1 MKRKSKK
8 LLSVLLA
15 VLMAVTSVIP
25 AASAFAGDGVEGYWD
40 IELFYKD
47 TDTIVPSYVD
57 ESAEEKEVY
66 VETMKEGQK
75 LNLTYKLI
83 DTEMPDN
90 GYVKWYSDM
99 PTLVDIDQNGVVKA
113 FDSSKG
119 AVIQNW
125 IDNEVK
131 PIPLVGKLMAT
142 VLEKAFFND
151 KVDIDSM
158 DTEAIIDIVEAAFG
172 SDSPIAGLVDSYK
185 GELIDSLRKY
195 LNNINS
201 VIHVAL
207 YDKDG
212 KELDNDSLRINV
224 VKNDEWYAAFLPN
237 GTHITNKSQIPTTVA
252 VGSTVQLSA
261 ITTPLRLHYGTMYSV
276 KSSSI
281 FTQGKVVATVNDS
294 GLVTFKNKGKV
305 TILASPDTDDIINGI
320 LGLVNKFYQV
330 SGTIDSDK
338 LAGILID
345 YVGIDMNRAV
355 LAAILDACFAI
366 KDVVGGSTD
375 PVQLTAT
382 AVKLISNLVLQ
393 FAYNDSITFEVV
405 DAQPLESFDIEGANT
420 VQEGSQ
426 IQLSIT
432 NIQPTTGDT
441 SDITWTSSNPEIASV
456 DPVTGTITGRD
467 AGGSLGSLSSQK
479 CTITATSAA
488 NGVTREIQLTVTGK
502 TGKYLSDV
510 EITGTNYLE
519 MGQETDLSYQVFPKR
534 VAESNNLYVTWGM
547 VTGEDEDGNT
557 TYSWATD
564 DAPATDGR
572 GQIDKTGHY
581 KVVSGG
587 NSTVVLKA
595 QTGYYLSNS
604 KFYEISSK
612 TATFDMSNGIPV
624 ENITI
629 SVDDALGI
637 ASSINKTTD
646 VNVGDRTYKYVSIKA
661 GTQYAGLGAQLSATV
676 EPENASNKNLTWVV
690 DNSYYSQDISDD
702 THTIKVKQKAGHEN
716 ADSFNIYAVSADGK
730 TKSNEITVTV
740 AKDTTKSNTIDE
752 DSYSVTRGQT
762 VDATHTM
769 GFSGADGTYSACYK
783 CNWYSSDEN
792 VFTVETKNNDNRDA
806 TITGVDV
813 GTATLYC
820 VSADGGYVDTAQV
833 TVYPDKDYLK
843 NIVSL
848 CDSTTVLAT
857 DENSEQYDNYCG
869 SLDLA
874 YYVLYDSPMASQDTC
889 DTYASQLLYDF
900 YKLGGFVGILGV
912 DILGTNKTPL
922 SNNHVTVK
930 VPAMGIYTNYKY
942 DFDMQ
947 LKPENAMYNSIN
959 WTSSNP
965 NIAIDKNGIARPTKN
980 EACSAMITCTVT
992 DYMGTKTSTN
1002 AFVTFAKVPATGVS
1016 LNTDTIEGGKIG
1028 ETQTLTATVTP
1039 KGTPGIG
1046 ASCTDVYWSSS
1057 DENIATVDQNGVVT
1071 FKEGGDCVITCQ
1083 TYDGGY
1089 EAKCNVNVVTNYTE
1103 LENLVKSYKDQQLN
1117 QVNYYP
1123 DSWETYQNALNKAQD
1138 MIDKG
1143 GYSQAQVNAMVTEL
1157 EEAFNGLVKYNY
1169 IQKIEL
1175 YLDGEPTKDFYQYD
1189 LSVLKDGISYKNAV
1203 LDLNVRLYP
1212 NNGSYKS
1219 VTWESSNELI
1229 SVTQDGKCTPTQN
1242 KSCYGLITCTVED
1255 HFGNK
1260 YQDTVWVSYAFN
1272 PVTEVVVSPS
1282 SIAGAL
1288 GTTAQLSKTIKPE
1301 GSSLPPHIG
1310 KASIQDVYWES
1321 DDESIATVDE
1331 NGLVTFVSAG
1341 ATTVRCVSY
1350 DGGIYG
1356 ECHVSSDGDRTAL
1369 KAAVDEYKDIDYK
1382 DYAYSYGQAFKS
1394 AYDAAND
1401 ALTDDTLTQ
1410 DNIDEITAALIAAH
1424 DAMIE
1429 HPYVHVTGADITYQT
1444 AAKPLIGGYKD
1455 VESGTI
1461 GDNNSISV
1469 NLLSDKYSNYND
1481 YNKITLTSAALP
1493 SGAMYK
1499 TAEWS
1504 VVDSSGVDT
1513 SINDQ
1518 TITVQPKSRNSGGW
1532 AKVKMTYTDEYGR
1545 TFERTIN
1552 VTMSDKITTGF
1563 DIKESALTYY
1573 VTDNETQLEYT
1584 LSGSPE
1590 FSNITWTSS
1599 NEDAVKVS
1607 QDGKLTFV
1615 EKGEAVITGTTF
1627 DGGFTDKVKVTV
1639 LTDFNALA
1647 AKQNEYNSLIEE
1659 VKDSYTYTKA
1669 SLDVLSA
1676 AVAEAKTMIDEGKAT
1691 QAEAD
1696 AMLKKLN
1703 DAYNSLVLYVA
1714 TEGVEIGYYEE
1725 TGVTNPNPGYFRYT
1739 GSFLNGKS
1747 ISLIANE
1754 QPKDSIYK
1762 SIEWTSS
1769 NDKVSVSE
1777 SGVVTNNSA
1786 TAEAAQITCKITNE
1800 KDETYSSTV
1809 TVTFVRY
1816 GVTGISFA
1824 DEKVFGAP
1832 AQTVTLSPKFEIGGS
1847 LSVIKDCTYVSDN
1860 KDVATVDDN
1869 GVVTFISQ
1877 GCANITA
1884 TAKDGGYTA
1893 TIKAYTT
1900 WDTTALKAAI
1910 DEADKIT
1917 PTDYEVS
1924 YANAFTAALDKANKV
1939 YANMEASQ
1947 TEIDEACEA
1956 LVAATNALEGHEFI
1970 VPEINVKNG
1979 DTVLDETALV
1989 QVPEDTQKT
1998 TLSLALNDG
2007 AMVKSTDISV
2017 SDQNGVNVTVSGND
2031 INVTKTADT
2040 GSFKLAVKVVDEW
2053 GREYNKEYTINVI
2066 NIVIPVTSLELTVD
2080 GNAVTDGKY
2089 TASAGGRYSKFTGVT
2104 VGYIPTPADANAIT
2118 SVTYT
2123 ADNATNFEIDSNGKL
2138 TLTGLGKISV
2148 LSQLTTNVT
2157 VTVTNADGSTAQ
2169 STFKFALT
2177 RA

>member
-142 VLEKAFFND
+142 VLEKALFND

-595 QTGYYLSNS
+595 QTGYYLSSS

-740 AKDTTKSNTIDE
+740 AKNTTKSNTIDE

-769 GFSGADGTYSACYK
+769 DFSDADGTYSACYK

-965 NIAIDKNGIARPTKN
+965 NITIDKNGIARPTKN

-1552 VTMSDKITTGF
+1552 VTMSDRITTGF

-1762 SIEWTSS
+1762 SIEWNSS

>member
-8 LLSVLLA
+8 LLSLFLA
-15 VLMAVTSVIP
+15 VIMAATGIIP

-57 ESAEEKEVY
+57 ETAEEKEVY
-66 VETMKEGQK
+66 VQTMKEGEK

-83 DTEMPDN
+83 DTQMPDN

-99 PTLVDIDQNGVVKA
+99 PTLVDVDQNGVVKA

-119 AVIQNW
+119 AVIQSW

-131 PIPLVGKLMAT
+131 PIPLVGKAMAA
-142 VLEKAFFND
+142 VLEKALFND
-151 KVDIDSM
+151 KVNVDTM

-172 SDSPIAGLVDSYK
+172 SDSPIAGWVDSYK
-185 GELIDSLRKY
+185 GELIDSLRTY

-212 KELDNDSLRINV
+212 NELDNDSLRINV
-224 VKNDEWYAAFLPN
+224 VKNDEWYANFLPN
-237 GTHITNKSQIPTTVA
+237 GTHITNKSQVPTTVA

-261 ITTPLRLHYGTMYSV
+261 ITTPVRLKFGTVYSV

-294 GLVTFKNKGKV
+294 GLVTFKNKGTV
-305 TILASPDTDDIINGI
+305 TIMVSPDSDDVINAI
-320 LGLVNKFYQV
+320 LALVNKFYQV
-330 SGTIDSDK
+330 NGTIDSDK
-338 LAGILID
+338 IAGILID
-345 YVGIDMNRAV
+345 YVGIDMNREV
-355 LAAILDACFAI
+355 LAAILDVCFAI
-366 KDVVGGSTD
+366 KDIAGDTAD

-382 AVKLISNLVLQ
+382 AIKIISNLVLQ
-393 FAYNDSITFEVV
+393 FVYNDTITFEVV
-405 DAQPLESFDIEGANT
+405 DAQPLESFEISGANT

-432 NIQPTTGDT
+432 DIKPTAGDT
-441 SDITWTSSNPEIASV
+441 SDITWTSSNPAIASV

-467 AGGSLGSLSSQK
+467 AGGSFGNLSSQT

-488 NGVTREIQLTVTGK
+488 NGVSREIQLTVSGK

-510 EITGTNYLE
+510 EITGKNYLE
-519 MGQETDLSYQVFPKR
+519 IGQETDLSYQVYPKR

-581 KVVSGG
+581 SVVSGG

-604 KFYEISSK
+604 NFYEISSK
-612 TATFDMSNGIPV
+612 TATFEMSNGIPV

-637 ASSINKTTD
+637 ASKINKTTD
-646 VNVGDRTYKYVSIKA
+646 VQVGDRTYKYVSVKA
-661 GTQYAGLGAQLSATV
+661 GTQYAGLGAQLSAVV

-690 DNSYYSQDISDD
+690 DNSYYSTETSDD
-702 THTIKVKQKAGHEN
+702 THTIKVKQKAGHAN
-716 ADSFNIYAVSADGK
+716 ADSFNIYAISADGK

-740 AKDTTKSNTIDE
+740 AKNTTDSNKIDQDKYEVTKGKSI
-752 DSYSVTRGQT
+752 
-762 VDATHTM
+762 DATHTM
-769 GFSGADGTYSACYK
+769 NFSGADGTYSACYK

-792 VFTVETKNNDNRDA
+792 VFTVETKHNDNRDA
-806 TITGVDV
+806 TIKGVDV

-820 VSADGGYVDTAQV
+820 VSADGGYVDTAEV
-833 TVYPDKDYLK
+833 TVYPDKEYLS

-848 CDSTTVLAT
+848 CDSTVVLCT
-857 DENSEQYDNYCG
+857 DDNEEQYDNYCG

-889 DTYASQLLYDF
+889 DTYAAQLLYDF
-900 YKLGGFVGILGV
+900 YKIGGFVGILGV
-912 DILGTNKTPL
+912 DILGTGKKPL
-922 SNNHVTVK
+922 ENNHVTVK
-930 VPAMGIYTNYKY
+930 VPTAGIYTNYKY
-942 DFDMQ
+942 DFDME
-947 LKPENAMYNSIN
+947 LKPTNAMYNSIN

-965 NIAIDKNGIARPTKN
+965 NISIDKNGIARPTSN

-1002 AFVTFAKVPATGVS
+1002 AFISFAKVPVTGVS
-1016 LNTDTIEGGKIG
+1016 LDKDSIEGGKIG
-1028 ETQTLTATVTP
+1028 ETQTLKATVKPT
-1039 KGTPGIG
+1039 GISS
-1046 ASCTDVYWSSS
+1046 ASCKDVYWYSS
-1057 DENIATVDQNGVVT
+1057 DEKIATVDKNGVVT

-1089 EAKCNVNVVTNYTE
+1089 EAKCNVNVVTNYTA
-1103 LENLVKSYKDQQLN
+1103 LENLVKSYNDQQLN
-1117 QVNYYP
+1117 EVNYYP
-1123 DSWETYQNALNKAQD
+1123 DSWETYQNALNKAQG
-1138 MIDKG
+1138 MIDNG
-1143 GYSQAQVNAMVTEL
+1143 GNSQAQVDAMVTEL
-1157 EEAFNGLVKYNY
+1157 EAAYNGLVKYNY

-1175 YLDGEPTKDFYQYD
+1175 YLDGEPTKEFYQYD

-1260 YQDTVWVSYAFN
+1260 YQDTVWVSYAFY
-1272 PVTEVVVSPS
+1272 PVTGVVVRPS

-1301 GSSLPPHIG
+1301 GTSVLHTG

-1321 DDESIATVDE
+1321 DDESIATVDQ

-1369 KAAVDEYKDIDYK
+1369 KAAVDEYKDVDYK
-1382 DYAYSYGQAFKS
+1382 DYAYDYGQAFKS
-1394 AYDAAND
+1394 AYEAAND
-1401 ALTDDTLTQ
+1401 ALTDDTMTQ
-1410 DNIDEITAALIAAH
+1410 DKIDETTAALVAAYE
-1424 DAMIE
+1424 AMIE
-1429 HPYVHVTGADITYQT
+1429 HPYVHVTDATVTYQT
-1444 AAKPLIGGYKD
+1444 AAKPLIGGYSN
-1455 VESGTI
+1455 VESGTV

-1469 NLLSDKYSNYND
+1469 NLSSSKYSNYNN
-1481 YNKITLTSAALP
+1481 YNRITLTSSALP
-1493 SGAMYK
+1493 AGSMYK

-1504 VVDSSGVDT
+1504 VLDSYQADT
-1513 SINDQ
+1513 SIDGQ
-1518 TITVQPKSRNSGGW
+1518 SITITPKKQSEGAW
-1532 AKVKMTYTDEYGR
+1532 AKVKVTYTDEYGR
-1545 TFERTIN
+1545 AFEKVIN
-1552 VTMSDKITTGF
+1552 VTMSDKITTSF
-1563 DIKESALTYY
+1563 DIKESTIVHYA
-1573 VTDNETQLEYT
+1573 TDSDAQLEYT
-1584 LSGSPE
+1584 LGGSPE
-1590 FSNITWTSS
+1590 FNNITWTSS
-1599 NEDAVKVS
+1599 NENAVKVS
-1607 QDGKLTFV
+1607 DGGKLTFV
-1615 EKGEAVITGTTF
+1615 ENGEAIITGTTF
-1627 DGGFTDKVKVTV
+1627 DGGFTDSVKVTV
-1639 LTDFNALA
+1639 LTDYNALV
-1647 AKQNEYNSLIEE
+1647 AKQNEYNELIED

-1676 AVAEAKTMIDEGKAT
+1676 AVAEAKTMIDESKSS
-1691 QAEAD
+1691 QAEVD
-1696 AMLKKLN
+1696 AMLQKLN

-1714 TEGVEIGYYEE
+1714 ATGVEIGYYEE
-1725 TGVTNPNPGYFRYT
+1725 DGVTNPNPGYFRYT

-1747 ISLIANE
+1747 VSLIANE
-1754 QPKDSIYK
+1754 QPKDAVYK
-1762 SIEWTSS
+1762 SVEWSSS
-1769 NDKVSVSE
+1769 NSEVSVSE
-1777 SGVVTNNSA
+1777 NGVVTNNSA
-1786 TAEAAQITCKITNE
+1786 TAQLAQITCTITNE
-1800 KDETYSSTV
+1800 KDESYSSSV
-1809 TVTFVRY
+1809 WVSFVRY
-1816 GVTGISFA
+1816 GVTGVSFSE
-1824 DEKVFGAP
+1824 EKVFGAP
-1832 AQTVTLSPKFEIGGS
+1832 SQTVTLSPKLELGGS
-1847 LSVIKDCTYVSDN
+1847 LSVIKDCTYKSDN
-1860 KDVATVDDN
+1860 EDVATVDDT

-1877 GCANITA
+1877 GSTVITV
-1884 TAKDGGYTA
+1884 TTKDGGYTA
-1893 TIKAYTT
+1893 TVNAYTT

-1910 DEADKIT
+1910 DEANKIT

-1924 YANAFTAALDKANKV
+1924 YANALTSALDKANEV
-1939 YANMEASQ
+1939 YANMDASQ
-1947 TEIDEACEA
+1947 AEIDSACDA
-1956 LVAATNALEGHEFI
+1956 LVAATTALEGHEFI

-1989 QVPEDTQKT
+1989 QVPEDTQKAT
-1998 TLSLALNDG
+1998 VSLALNDG
-2007 AMVKSTDISV
+2007 AMVKSTDITAT
-2017 SDQNGVNVTVSGND
+2017 DKNGVDVSVNGND
-2031 INVTKTADT
+2031 INITKTADT
-2040 GSFKLAVKVVDEW
+2040 GSFTLTVKVVDDW
-2053 GREYNKEYTINVI
+2053 GREYTKTYSISVINV
-2066 NIVIPVTSLELTVD
+2066 VIPVTSLELTVD

-2089 TASAGGRYSKFTGVT
+2089 TASAGGRYNKFTGLSI
-2104 VGYIPTPADANAIT
+2104 GYVPTPADANAIT

-2123 ADNATNFEIDSNGKL
+2123 VSNSSYFDIDSSGKL
-2138 TLTGLGKISV
+2138 TLTTLGKLNTISAS
-2148 LSQLTTNVT
+2148 LATDVT
-2157 VTVTNADGSTAQ
+2157 VTVTNADGSSATQ
-2169 STFKFALT
+2169 KLSLTLT

>member
-142 VLEKAFFND
+142 VLEKALFND

-237 GTHITNKSQIPTTVA
+237 GTHITNKSQVPTTVA

-595 QTGYYLSNS
+595 QTGYYLSSS

-661 GTQYAGLGAQLSATV
+661 GTQYVGLGAQLSATV

-740 AKDTTKSNTIDE
+740 AKNTTKSNTIDE

-769 GFSGADGTYSACYK
+769 DFSGADGTYSACYK

-965 NIAIDKNGIARPTKN
+965 NITIDKNGIARPTKN

>member
-142 VLEKAFFND
+142 VLEKALFND

-366 KDVVGGSTD
+366 KDIVGGSTD

-595 QTGYYLSNS
+595 QTGYYLSSS

-740 AKDTTKSNTIDE
+740 AKNTTKSNTIDE

-769 GFSGADGTYSACYK
+769 DFSGADGTYSACYK

-965 NIAIDKNGIARPTKN
+965 NITIDKNGIARPTKN

-1469 NLLSDKYSNYND
+1469 NLSSDKYSNYND

>member
-99 PTLVDIDQNGVVKA
+99 PTLVDVDQNGVVKA

-142 VLEKAFFND
+142 VLEKALFND

-158 DTEAIIDIVEAAFG
+158 DTEAIIDIIEAAFG

-366 KDVVGGSTD
+366 KDVVGGSAD
-375 PVQLTAT
+375 PVQLSAT

-595 QTGYYLSNS
+595 QTGYYLSSS

-740 AKDTTKSNTIDE
+740 AKNTTKSNTIDE

-769 GFSGADGTYSACYK
+769 DFSGADGTYSACYK

-792 VFTVETKNNDNRDA
+792 IFTVETKNNDNRDA

-965 NIAIDKNGIARPTKN
+965 NITIDKNGIARPTKN

-1998 TLSLALNDG
+1998 TLSLALNDS

>member
-142 VLEKAFFND
+142 VLEKALFND

-595 QTGYYLSNS
+595 QTGYYLSSS

-740 AKDTTKSNTIDE
+740 AKNTTKSNTIDE

-769 GFSGADGTYSACYK
+769 DFSGADGTYSACYK

-930 VPAMGIYTNYKY
+930 VPAMDIYTNYKY

-965 NIAIDKNGIARPTKN
+965 NITIDKNGIARPTKN

-1469 NLLSDKYSNYND
+1469 NLSSDKYSNYND
-1481 YNKITLTSAALP
+1481 YNKITLASAALP

>member
-142 VLEKAFFND
+142 VLEKALFND

-237 GTHITNKSQIPTTVA
+237 GTHITNKSQVPTTVA

-366 KDVVGGSTD
+366 KDIVGGSTD

-740 AKDTTKSNTIDE
+740 AKNTTKSNTIDE

-769 GFSGADGTYSACYK
+769 DFSSADGTYSACYK

-965 NIAIDKNGIARPTKN
+965 NITIDKNGIARPTKN

-1039 KGTPGIG
+1039 NGTPGIG

-1469 NLLSDKYSNYND
+1469 NLSSDKYSSYND

-1493 SGAMYK
+1493 SGAMYN

-1970 VPEINVKNG
+1970 VPEINFKNG